1 LTADATSSECVE
13 RPTDQPKK
21 KSVVEEV
28 AEDPH
33 KPIDPADLIEGPAGL
48 DPSIE
53 RLRNAFPGARVVT
66 NDKD

>member
-1 LTADATSSECVE
+1 
-13 RPTDQPKK
+13 
-21 KSVVEEV
+21 VVEEV

-33 KPIDPADLIEGPAGL
+33 KPIDPADLIEGPAGI